1 LRAVGA
7 KHKHSSNSSVS
18 AFTGRRHWVGL
29 TNNGSLILILG
40 KDRPDEDQVLGL
52 IRAECLAQHPR
63 KYTMCAEKRAT
74 RSQADLHTDLWGC
87 AARGRED
94 SWGKELCCPWIRR
107 LHPDLRNLVKS
118 APESL
123 RLCRRSLGHLSE
135 IPLII
140 YGWNR

>member
-1 LRAVGA
+1 MRIKCSDLFAL
-7 KHKHSSNSSVS
+7 S
-18 AFTGRRHWVGL
+18 A
-29 TNNGSLILILG
+29 S
-40 KDRPDEDQVLGL
+40 PS
-52 IRAECLAQHPR
+52 IRANTP
-63 KYTMCAEKRAT
+63 MCAEKRTT

-94 SWGKELCCPWIRR
+94 SRGKELCCPWIRR
-107 LHPDLRNLVKS
+107 LHPDLRNLVES